1 MQNEFAKKGSFIN
14 PGILDINIDAFLYH
28 RRQMRNGTDN
38 IPFES
43 FIKDILLKNS
53 EQNLNNSLLLI
64 LDDAFLDQI
73 DQGKPISD
81 SQKAKINAFYN
92 GAFIHNKQSLN
103 FGDIFK
109 DQNNSYYL
117 CITALCDCL
126 HPENIKNNFFFVK
139 SSEKLKLEKAFELGD
154 SGYISYLT

>member
-1 MQNEFAKKGSFIN
+1 MFRFCSEFF
-14 PGILDINIDAFLYH
+14 
-28 RRQMRNGTDN
+28 
-38 IPFES
+38 
-43 FIKDILLKNS
+43 
-53 EQNLNNSLLLI
+53 
-64 LDDAFLDQI
+64 
-73 DQGKPISD
+73 
-81 SQKAKINAFYN
+81 N

-126 HPENIKNNFFFVK
+126 HPENIKNNIFFVK

-154 SGYISYLT
+154 SGYISYLGNDLCIKWSSDAYVKPKQYHVPNPTIQDLQLELCEWNDNEPQRLMIEYVFTLKQNYAQRIANHAFTHPMRVGIDFLKTS